1 MLANEFHLPFHIN
14 NVYEGFAQA
23 KGIVHTSSDEIRLE
37 FQISDALGGFL
48 KSEPRNVIIPLS
60 DLLELS
66 FKSSV
71 WSSKLTI
78 NVSSLGSIEDLPKPA
93 KGKAGEVILRIKR
106 SDKDKAKRLASRMNL
121 LISEY
126 RVRRSEEEDM

>member
-23 KGIVHTSSDEIRLE
+23 QGILHTSSDQIRLE

-48 KSEPRNVIIPLS
+48 KSQPKNVIIPIS
-60 DLLELS
+60 DLIELS
-66 FKSSV
+66 FKSSI
-71 WSSKLTI
+71 WNSKLTI
-78 NVSSLGSIEDLPKPA
+78 NVSSLGSTEDLPKSA
-93 KGKAGEVILRIKR
+93 KGKAGEIILRLKR
-106 SDKDKAKRLASRMNL
+106 SDRENAKRLVSRMNL

-126 RVRRSEEEDM
+126 RVKRSEEGDL

>member
-48 KSEPRNVIIPLS
+48 KSEPKNVIIPLS

-78 NVSSLGSIEDLPKPA
+78 NVSSLGSVEDLPKPA

-106 SDKDKAKRLASRMNL
+106 SDKDKARRIDTRMN
-121 LISEY
+121 
-126 RVRRSEEEDM
+126 